1 MSYRIYSWVVIIWLL
16 LIDGLVI
23 RYYMPREQLYVFR
36 VVMSLL
42 LTIGICYYAVRK
54 WRNESSV
61 EDSLWKIVSA
71 AFICLFWTVMIVLH
85 IF

>member
-1 MSYRIYSWVVIIWLL
+1 MSYRIYSWVVLIWLL
-16 LIDGLVI
+16 LIDGLII

-42 LTIGICYYAVRK
+42 LTIGICYYAVQK

-61 EDSLWKIVSA
+61 EDSLWKIVLAS
-71 AFICLFWTVMIVLH
+71 FICLFWTVMILLRY
-85 IF
+85 F

>member
-1 MSYRIYSWVVIIWLL
+1 MSYRIYSWVVLIWLL
-16 LIDGLVI
+16 LIDGLII

-42 LTIGICYYAVRK
+42 LTLGVCYYAVRK

-61 EDSLWKIVSA
+61 EDSLWKVVSA
-71 AFICLFWTVMIVLH
+71 ALICLFWTVMILLRC
-85 IF
+85 F